1 MIFVHR
7 QFSCCQR
14 RMSLARGIIPRARC
28 KLLDINLL
36 DNLMVCFEKG
46 MYFLRQAELT
56 IVGRAV
62 SRLESARVMRG
73 LQKGFRCCGEISA
86 GRFAAWCH
94 VRSFLS

>member
-1 MIFVHR
+1 MTFVHR

-14 RMSLARGIIPRARC
+14 RMSLARRIIPRARC

-56 IVGRAV
+56 IVSRAV

-73 LQKGFRCCGEISA
+73 LQKACAVVARLLQDALLPGAVYG
-86 GRFAAWCH
+86 H
-94 VRSFLS
+94 V